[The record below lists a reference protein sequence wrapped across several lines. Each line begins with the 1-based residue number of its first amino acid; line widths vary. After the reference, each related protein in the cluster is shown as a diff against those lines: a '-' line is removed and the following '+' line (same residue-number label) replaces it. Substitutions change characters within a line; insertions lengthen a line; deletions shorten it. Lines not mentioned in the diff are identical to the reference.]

1 MTNHKTIHDILES
14 WGKNKQQ
21 TPQNNEALKREILS
35 NVPVVVDKISP
46 YAQHHSPWFSYAFAT
61 MAVITL
67 LISYGSGGVSKNFT
81 VSSGGIEIP
90 SVEAIDYSNNARD
103 SVEQTSATGNTAN
116 KIVASDESR
125 VMYAPEINIYRP
137 TPPVPQPSGA
147 ISDKREF
154 LKINYN
160 ATLQTRQVSDT
171 KNRIEIMVRGFNGR
185 VDTSN
190 SGDKWGDI
198 SFAIPKSEFDAFR
211 EEVKNLVG
219 SRFYIEQTNSQNL
232 LSQKQA
238 LEQNQKQVQN
248 NLSDLNAERQQIVRN
263 HNQNISLYQTRINS
277 INSEVTTLKAEYK
290 IATPVRQAEI
300 LNKINQLQVEIGN
313 LESEIINENRNY
325 QTKIGGVDTRIKY
338 GQENLKYIET
348 RDSNLIDDVA
358 TVNGSISLQKINLWN
373 VADTYTPGPLL
384 AWILLGLAI
393 ISYLWYRRSMKEE
406 YKF

>member
-219 SRFYIEQTNSQNL
+219 SRFYIEQTNS
-232 LSQKQA
+232 K
-238 LEQNQKQVQN
+238 
-248 NLSDLNAERQQIVRN
+248 
-263 HNQNISLYQTRINS
+263 TFF
-277 INSEVTTLKAEYK
+277 LKNK
-290 IATPVRQAEI
+290 P
-300 LNKINQLQVEIGN
+300 LNK
-313 LESEIINENRNY
+313 
-325 QTKIGGVDTRIKY
+325 TRSKS
-338 GQENLKYIET
+338 KT
-348 RDSNLIDDVA
+348 
-358 TVNGSISLQKINLWN
+358 T
-373 VADTYTPGPLL
+373 
-384 AWILLGLAI
+384 
-393 ISYLWYRRSMKEE
+393 
-406 YKF
+406 

>member
-1 MTNHKTIHDILES
+1 
-14 WGKNKQQ
+14 
-21 TPQNNEALKREILS
+21 
-35 NVPVVVDKISP
+35 
-46 YAQHHSPWFSYAFAT
+46 
-61 MAVITL
+61 
-67 LISYGSGGVSKNFT
+67 
-81 VSSGGIEIP
+81 
-90 SVEAIDYSNNARD
+90 
-103 SVEQTSATGNTAN
+103 
-116 KIVASDESR
+116 
-125 VMYAPEINIYRP
+125 
-137 TPPVPQPSGA
+137 
-147 ISDKREF
+147 
-154 LKINYN
+154 
-160 ATLQTRQVSDT
+160 
-171 KNRIEIMVRGFNGR
+171 
-185 VDTSN
+185 
-190 SGDKWGDI
+190 
-198 SFAIPKSEFDAFR
+198 
-211 EEVKNLVG
+211 
-219 SRFYIEQTNSQNL
+219 
-232 LSQKQA
+232 
-238 LEQNQKQVQN
+238 
-248 NLSDLNAERQQIVRN
+248 
-263 HNQNISLYQTRINS
+263 LYQTRINS